1 VHKASNGW
9 SIFGFFPNCDLIDQ
23 APKELCIAEVI
34 EADKKVSGE
43 RDSVW
48 RTRPD
53 LR

>member
-1 VHKASNGW
+1 VHKGLNGC

-23 APKELCIAEVI
+23 ALEELSIAEVI